1 MRRLVAL
8 LAVAAAACVSTAAAA
23 APGGGAVPILEYHVV
38 GYRAAGAPNEGLYVT
53 PADFRA
59 QVAWLARNGWHAV
72 TMDAV
77 LDHWLRGAPLPA
89 KPVALTFDD
98 GYPGDWQ
105 DALPTLAAR
114 HWPGNL
120 NLQVGNLVPKR
131 VRQLIAAGWEIDVH
145 TFTHPDLTTVSAS
158 QLTREVAGARSWIR
172 SVFHVRADV
181 FCYPAGR
188 YDARVVVAVQHA
200 GFRAAETE
208 NQGWAS
214 PGQGLETLD
223 RLRVGPTTGTAGLA
237 AYLRLTPR

>member
-1 MRRLVAL
+1 MRTLVAIL
-8 LAVAAAACVSTAAAA
+8 AAALAAVVSAGAAA

-38 GYRAAGAPNEGLYVT
+38 GYKAAGAPNEGLYVT

-77 LDHWLRGAPLPA
+77 VDHWLKGAPLPA
-89 KPVALTFDD
+89 KPVVLTFDD

-105 DALPTLAAR
+105 DAMPALAAY

-120 NLQVGNLVPKR
+120 NLQVHNLVPKR
-131 VRQLIAAGWEIDVH
+131 VRQMIAAGWEIDVH
-145 TFTHPDLTTVSAS
+145 TFTHPDLTRVSDS
-158 QLTREVAGARSWIR
+158 QLVHEIAGARSWIR
-172 SVFHVRADV
+172 AVYHVRADV

-188 YDARVVVAVQHA
+188 YDARVVAAVERA

-214 PGQGLETLD
+214 PAQGLETLD
-223 RLRVGPTTGTAGLA
+223 RLRVGPATGTAGLA
-237 AYLRLTPR
+237 AALR